1 MEGRHAANSG
11 EAAMPGLTS
20 ADGPAPA
27 LEDRRVCKASSSA
40 PVLAIENVSFAYSRE
55 RLALDRASF
64 TVPPGR
70 FTALLGPNG
79 AGKTT
84 LMSLVTRLFTARSG
98 RILVSGRDLSKDPR
112 AALAAM
118 GVVFQR
124 PTVDPDL
131 TVEQNLFYAARLYGL
146 RPAAARA
153 RVSWALSRLNVT
165 DRSRSPVRSL
175 SGGLRRR
182 VELAR
187 ALVHDPVLLI
197 LDEPTVGLDIDSRR
211 DIVLHVHDLCAREN
225 LAVLWTTHLID
236 EILPMDRVVVID
248 RGNVKAEGDVETV
261 VANAGA
267 ADLADAYRRLT
278 GKSEPTS
285 LLRAKV

>member
-1 MEGRHAANSG
+1 MA
-11 EAAMPGLTS
+11 GLNPTDG
-20 ADGPAPA
+20 ADLA
-27 LEDRRVCKASSSA
+27 LADEHRRTDRAVGNA
-40 PVLAIENVSFAYSRE
+40 PVLAIEDVSFAYSRE

-98 RILVSGRDLSKDPR
+98 RILVSGRNLASDPR

-131 TVEQNLFYAARLYGL
+131 TVEQNMFYAARLYGL
-146 RPAAARA
+146 SPKSARA
-153 RVSWALSRLNVT
+153 RIDWALTRLNVE
-165 DRSRSPVRSL
+165 DRSRNPVRSL

-187 ALVHDPVLLI
+187 ALVHDPLLLI

-211 DIVLHVHDLCAREN
+211 DIVSHVHDLCAREN

-236 EILPMDRVVVID
+236 EILPQDRVVVID
-248 RGNVKAEGDVETV
+248 RGNVKAEGDVGTV
-261 VANAGA
+261 VADAGA
-267 ADLADAYRRLT
+267 ANLADAYRRLT
-278 GKSEPTS
+278 GKSEPPS
-285 LLRAKV
+285 QLEARV